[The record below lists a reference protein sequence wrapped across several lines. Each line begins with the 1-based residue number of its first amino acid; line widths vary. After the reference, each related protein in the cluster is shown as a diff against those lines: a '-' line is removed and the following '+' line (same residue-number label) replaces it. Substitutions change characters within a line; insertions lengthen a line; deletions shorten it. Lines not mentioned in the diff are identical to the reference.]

1 MKLTCIIVE
10 DEPVARDILRK
21 YISELDFLELIG
33 EFDNG
38 ISAISFLREKDVD
51 VLFLD
56 INMPKLSGIDLI
68 KSLSHPPKTILTTAY
83 SEYALDGYELDVVD
97 YLLKPFSFE
106 RFLKAVGKF
115 PIPEIAPVIDD
126 ITVKADGKTYRVSV
140 PDMLYAESLGD
151 YITLV
156 TTNNKLTF
164 NQSLKSFLNQLPENE
179 FIRVHKSFIVSLRNI
194 DYVEGNLIS
203 ISETMI
209 PIGKAYKE
217 DFNKV
222 FN

>member
-1 MKLTCIIVE
+1 MIRCLIVE
-10 DEPVARDILRK
+10 DEPVARDILRQ
-21 YISELDFLELIG
+21 YIIDTPNLNLEGECNNALAALDFL
-33 EFDNG
+33 N
-38 ISAISFLREKDVD
+38 SQAVD
-51 VLFLD
+51 MIFLD
-56 INMPKLSGIDLI
+56 INMPKLSGIDFI
-68 KSLSHPPKTILTTAY
+68 KSLRNPPKIILTTAY
-83 SEYALDGYELDVVD
+83 SEYALESYELDVLD

-106 RFLKAVGKF
+106 RFLKAVSKF
-115 PIPEIAPVIDD
+115 PVSANTPVIDD
-126 ITVKADGKTYRVSV
+126 LTVKADGKTYRISAS
-140 PDMLYAESLGD
+140 DILYAESLGD

-179 FIRVHKSFIVSLRNI
+179 FIRVHKSFIVSLKNI

-217 DFNKV
+217 DFNKI
-222 FN
+222 FK

>member
-1 MKLTCIIVE
+1 MIRCLIVE
-10 DEPVARDILRK
+10 DEPVARDILRQ
-21 YISELDFLELIG
+21 YIVDTPNLNLEGECNNALAALDFLNSQTVDLI
-33 EFDNG
+33 
-38 ISAISFLREKDVD
+38 
-51 VLFLD
+51 FLD
-56 INMPKLSGIDLI
+56 INMPKLSGIDFI
-68 KSLSHPPKTILTTAY
+68 KSLRNPPKIILTTAY
-83 SEYALDGYELDVVD
+83 SEYALESYELDVLD

-106 RFLKAVGKF
+106 RFLKAVSKF
-115 PIPEIAPVIDD
+115 PVSANIPVIDD
-126 ITVKADGKTYRVSV
+126 LTIKADGKTYRISVS
-140 PDMLYAESLGD
+140 DILYAESLGD

-179 FIRVHKSFIVSLRNI
+179 FIRVHKSFIVSLKNI

-217 DFNKV
+217 DFNKI
-222 FN
+222 FK